1 MSHRC
6 LAIWL
11 FLAVFL
17 TLPRISAAQALT
29 PPGPPKLPRIY
40 VDVNLLGYADPLG
53 DSKTFEGYALKF
65 GEVATFKATYP
76 EPSHSGG
83 YPAYVGGGYMF
94 SRGVGLGVS
103 YNRMS
108 RESVVDLSATVP
120 DPNFFN
126 ALATGTGTT
135 GTALSRHESAIHIS
149 LAVVPVRSRRV
160 EFRMMGGPS
169 FFTLKGDMVREVEY
183 EQAFNSLV
191 PQNAIAI
198 NGVSSRE
205 ASGSA
210 IGYHVGADFT
220 YFVHPVVGI
229 AGGVR
234 YGQATVAVDT
244 EPLSNIRQEF
254 LVGSTTAFL
263 GLRFR
268 LGRADR

>member
-1 MSHRC
+1 MRIRLVVLVAALLTVPRIST
-6 LAIWL
+6 AQTPVTK
-11 FLAVFL
+11 ATSP
-17 TLPRISAAQALT
+17 TLPRV
-29 PPGPPKLPRIY
+29 Y

-53 DSKTFEGYALKF
+53 DSKTFDNYALKF

-83 YPAYVGGGYMF
+83 YPAYVGGGYML
-94 SRGVGLGVS
+94 SRVVGVGLS
-103 YNRMS
+103 YSRMS
-108 RESVVDLSATVP
+108 RDSVVDLSAAVP
-120 DPNFFN
+120 HPLFFN

-135 GTALSRHESAIHIS
+135 GTALSRTESAIHVS
-149 LAVVPVRSRRV
+149 LALTPVRSRRV
-160 EFRMMGGPS
+160 ELRLMGGPS
-169 FFTLKGDMVREVEY
+169 IFKLNGDMVREVEY
-183 EQAFNSLV
+183 EQTFNSLAS
-191 PQNAIAI
+191 QNAVTI
-198 NGVSSRE
+198 NGVSSGE

-220 YFVHPVVGI
+220 YFVHRVLGI

-234 YGQATVAVDT
+234 YGQATVALET

-268 LGRADR
+268 LGSGTR